1 MKSGATLFLRAVLL
15 LVGLGVMAL
24 LLWEPHL
31 EGRNAHATP
40 FEIYFQD
47 PFLAYVYLGSVPFFV
62 AVFHA
67 IKVLGYIGR
76 NQELSASTVRSVRI
90 IKYCALAIVA
100 FIVGAELYILS
111 SQSDDAAGAVM
122 LGAIIAFVAI
132 VVAAAMSVFERALQK
147 AVDLKSEHDLTV

>member
-1 MKSGATLFLRAVLL
+1 MKSGATLFLRAVLVL
-15 LVGLGVMAL
+15 LGLGALAL
-24 LLWEPHL
+24 LLVEPHL
-31 EGRNAHATP
+31 EGRNATATP

-47 PFLAYVYLGSVPFFV
+47 PFLAYIYIGSIPFFV
-62 AVFHA
+62 ALFHA
-67 IKVLGYIGR
+67 IKVLGYIGS
-76 NQELSASTVRSVRI
+76 NQELSAATVRSVRI

-100 FIVGAELYILS
+100 FIVGAEIFILS
-111 SQSDDAAGAVM
+111 NQEDDGAGAMM